1 MNNKVTDFPQFR
13 MLSNGKVFYKI
24 ISNTEFIE
32 IQFLG
37 EKKMEFR
44 MVAEQYPEKLRI
56 MDMLQCDSPY
66 LELPETLMHL
76 FTVE

>member
-1 MNNKVTDFPQFR
+1 

-24 ISNTEFIE
+24 ISMDEFIE

-44 MVAEQYPEKLRI
+44 MKAKQYPEKLRI
-56 MDMLQCDSPY
+56 MEMLEFKGPY
-66 LELPETLMHL
+66 VAMNKGCENYFE
-76 FTVE
+76 

>member
-1 MNNKVTDFPQFR
+1 MMNHKVTDFPQYR

-24 ISNTEFIE
+24 ISMDEFIE

-44 MVAEQYPEKLRI
+44 MKAEQYPEKLRI
-56 MDMLQCDSPY
+56 MEMLAFEEPY
-66 LELPETLMHL
+66 VVMDKGCENYFE
-76 FTVE
+76 

>member
-1 MNNKVTDFPQFR
+1 MNNKGTDFPQFR

-24 ISNTEFIE
+24 ISETEFIE

-56 MDMLQCDSPY
+56 MDMLQCDSSY
-66 LELPETLMHL
+66 LVLPENLIHL
-76 FTVE
+76 FTEE